1 MGVNYNFIISNGL
14 KTNKWWGEEKISF
27 EWGFTAT
34 VIIEMDGN
42 KQMVKNE
49 KTFFGFFFSHPIL
62 YTSILKNNASKRE
75 DDESMVDSLPVSWRL
90 YIFKGFFLL
99 WIIRWL
105 PTSKMP
111 ALWQIGE
118 TGETW
123 MYCKGDYQ
131 LGDGIA
137 HEDQALM
144 HSWPILSWDGSDQWS
159 TVVHTIFL
167 ETLSKNKSCIRCLLS
182 VWVPILAA
190 EGPHWVP
197 ISLVTTNFGHSAC
210 RKLRQDTVG

>member
-1 MGVNYNFIISNGL
+1 MGVNCNYIISNGL
-14 KTNKWWGEEKISF
+14 KTNKWWGEEKNKF
-27 EWGFTAT
+27 WMRVHRNCYNWNGWKQTNGEEW
-34 VIIEMDGN
+34 
-42 KQMVKNE
+42 KNL
-49 KTFFGFFFSHPIL
+49 FRFFFSHPIL

-137 HEDQALM
+137 HEDQAQ
-144 HSWPILSWDGSDQWS
+144 WPCSPGD
-159 TVVHTIFL
+159 
-167 ETLSKNKSCIRCLLS
+167 
-182 VWVPILAA
+182 A

-197 ISLVTTNFGHSAC
+197 ISLVTINFGHSAC